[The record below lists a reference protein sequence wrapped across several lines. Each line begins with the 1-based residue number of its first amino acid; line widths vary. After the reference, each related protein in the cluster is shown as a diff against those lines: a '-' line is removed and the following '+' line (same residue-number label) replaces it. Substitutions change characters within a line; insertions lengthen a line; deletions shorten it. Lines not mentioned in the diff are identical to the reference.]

1 MPTLPCTPLRSLA
14 APGLVLAACV
24 AGLTAGPAGAS
35 EPARAAEPFA
45 VRATPR
51 PTPAGLLATE
61 QAEPLPLGPAK
72 SNVFFMNYDGVTIKY
87 TGGLDDSSQNIS
99 MFQDFA
105 LNYAPYGEGAKRAAS
120 FQALKADWAKYKV
133 TITDVRP
140 PAGNYTMCVN
150 SPTNPFGGGVLGVAP
165 LDCND
170 QLPRNVVFAYH
181 SATDQ
186 FSATTQATTMSQEI
200 AHAYGLEHVKEPMD
214 IMNPYNAGGD
224 PSFLNQCL
232 TLDGGG
238 NGIICGQQHAEF
250 CAGSAQNSDAELLA
264 LFGAAAPDVKAPTV
278 QIVAPGDGQVFAAG
292 SDFDIVVNASDDV
305 GLAEVQLFNNDALL
319 TSFDAEPFTAP
330 ATNIPAGAY
339 CFTAKAFDLA
349 NNQAD
354 SNEVCITVTENN
366 EPNPDPTA
374 DPEPDPDPTADPPT
388 TSAGDTGGDSDSSAS
403 AGSTGVGDDG
413 GLDSGG
419 EPSPDSASAGN
430 PALPPGY
437 GQDGE
442 GACSVQSRPLPV
454 TGLLLLLLG
463 VIGRRRR
470 AA

>member
-1 MPTLPCTPLRSLA
+1 MPTLPADRPRFCV
-14 APGLVLAACV
+14 APGLLLLAC
-24 AGLTAGPAGAS
+24 AGLTAGPARAS
-35 EPARAAEPFA
+35 EPGRAAEPFG

-51 PTPAGLLATE
+51 PVPAELLAAE

-87 TGGLDDSSQNIS
+87 TGALDDSSQNIS

-105 LNYAPYGEGAKRAAS
+105 RVYAPYGEGAKRAAS
-120 FQALKADWAKYKV
+120 FQALKSDWAKYKV

-150 SPTNPFGGGVLGVAP
+150 TPTNPFGGGVLGIAP

-170 QLPRNVVFAYH
+170 QLPRNIVFAYH
-181 SATDQ
+181 SANDQ

-200 AHAYGLEHVKEPMD
+200 AHAYGLEHVKEPKD

-232 TLDGGG
+232 ALDGGG
-238 NGIICGQQHAEF
+238 NGILCGQQHAEF

-264 LFGAAAPDVKAPTV
+264 LFGAAAPDVKPPTV
-278 QIVAPGDGQVFAAG
+278 QIVAPGDGQIFAAG
-292 SDFDIVVNASDDV
+292 ADFDIVINASDDV
-305 GLAEVQLFNNDALL
+305 GLAEVQLFNNGALL
-319 TSFDAEPFTAP
+319 TTFDAEPFKAA
-330 ATNIPAGAY
+330 ATNTPAGAY
-339 CFTAKAFDLA
+339 CFTARALDLA

-354 SNEVCITVTENN
+354 SNKVCVTVTENS
-366 EPNPDPTA
+366 E
-374 DPEPDPDPTADPPT
+374 PEPDPDPTPDPEPPT

-403 AGSTGVGDDG
+403 AGSSGGDDDG
-413 GLDSGG
+413 GGPISGDEPAPDSG
-419 EPSPDSASAGN
+419 SAGN

-442 GACSVQSRPLPV
+442 GACSVRARPLPV
-454 TGLLLLLLG
+454 SGLLLLLLG
-463 VIGRRRR
+463 LRRRRR